1 MGWDNWNTFAC
12 NVSGNLLLNTADR
25 ISDIGLKDLGYR
37 YVILDDCWSSDRDT
51 DDFLVADKQKFPNGM
66 GHVAG
71 HLHNNSFLFGILI
84 CSRVHLCCVSW
95 IFGPRR
101 GGCLVLCQQSGTLF
115 EI

>member
-71 HLHNNSFLFGILI
+71 HLHNNSFL
-84 CSRVHLCCVSW
+84 
-95 IFGPRR
+95 
-101 GGCLVLCQQSGTLF
+101 LVYSFAAEYTCAVYPGSLGR
-115 EI
+115 EEEDA